1 MTPLVDPRPG
11 ERGGARIAVTLALV
25 VPLAVLAGE
34 PGPAAS
40 SPERLAQAPSGG
52 APVMV
57 FNREVAVLRA
67 PFFGVSAADRARRT
81 EDRLGEVL
89 AQGGPGVVSVRREP
103 QGNVVLVD
111 GAVGIILVPDDVDP
125 LAGESLEAV
134 TSMAQQAVGR
144 AIAETREARDRGRM
158 LHAISLSGIATLG
171 FLLGSAGVL
180 RARRGLFASAAALLE
195 TRASRAG
202 VAGDALVRAG
212 WLRSLARGCVH
223 GLTLLV
229 LGVLSY
235 EWLAYVLRQF
245 PYTRPWGE
253 TLGNFLLD
261 VVHEIVG
268 GVLHALPNLFI
279 ALVIFLLAKAATSLL
294 GPVFAHI
301 EQGGGEAGWLNR
313 DSAAPTRKLVNVG
326 IWLFALVM
334 AYPYLPGAGS
344 DAFKGMSVLIGL
356 MVTWGGSNLVGQW
369 ASGMILMYSR
379 TLRVG
384 EYVRIA
390 EQEGTVTD
398 VKTFI
403 TRIRTGMGEEITL
416 PNSIVLATTTKN
428 YSRAVKGRG
437 YVVDT
442 VATIGYDTPWRQVAS
457 MLIEAARRTPG
468 VLADPAPRVFQT
480 ALSDFYIE
488 YRLVCQAIPEQ
499 PRPRAEVLDALHANI
514 VDVFNEQGVQ
524 IMSPHYL
531 NDPAAAKVVAA
542 DDPFAASAH
551 KSRA

>member
-1 MTPLVDPRPG
+1 M
-11 ERGGARIAVTLALV
+11 LALV
-25 VPLAVLAGE
+25 LVPLAVLAGE
-34 PGPAAS
+34 PGAAAAS
-40 SPERLAQAPSGG
+40 SLERPGEASSGG
-52 APVMV
+52 APVTV
-57 FNREVAVLRA
+57 LNRQVAVLRA

-81 EDRLGEVL
+81 EDRLDELLG
-89 AQGGPGVVSVRREP
+89 QGGPGTVSVRREP
-103 QGNVVLVD
+103 QGDVVLVD
-111 GAVGIILVPDDVDP
+111 GAVAIILVPDDADAV
-125 LAGESLEAV
+125 AGETLEAI
-134 TSMAQQAVGR
+134 TFKAQQALAR
-144 AIAETREARDRGRM
+144 AIGETREARDRGRM
-158 LHAISLSGIATLG
+158 LQATWRSSLATLG
-171 FLLGSAGVL
+171 FLLGAVIVL
-180 RARRGLFASAAALLE
+180 RARRGLFAKAATLLE
-195 TRASRAG
+195 ARASRAG
-202 VAGDALVRAG
+202 IAGDALVRAG

-223 GLTLLV
+223 GVALLV
-229 LGVLSY
+229 LGILSY
-235 EWLAYVLRQF
+235 EWLAYVLTQF

-253 TLGNFLLD
+253 KLGDFLLG
-261 VVHEIVG
+261 VVHEIGG

-294 GPVFAHI
+294 RPVFDHI
-301 EQGGGEAGWLNR
+301 EQGGGETGWLNR

-334 AYPYLPGAGS
+334 AYPYFPGAGS

-398 VKTFI
+398 LKTFI

-442 VATIGYDTPWRQVAS
+442 VVTIGYDTPWRQVAS
-457 MLIEAARRTPG
+457 MLIDAARRTPG
-468 VLADPAPRVFQT
+468 VLSDPAPRVFQT

-488 YRLVCQAIPEQ
+488 YRLVCQAIPAQ

-514 VDVFNEQGVQ
+514 VDVFNEHGVQ

-531 NDPAAAKVVAA
+531 ADPAAAKVVAPG
-542 DDPFAASAH
+542 DLFAAPTNSP
-551 KSRA
+551 RT

>member
-1 MTPLVDPRPG
+1 MTRF
-11 ERGGARIAVTLALV
+11 AATLAIVLL
-25 VPLAVLAGE
+25 PLAVLGGE
-34 PGPAAS
+34 PGVAAS
-40 SPERLAQAPSGG
+40 APERLPESSAGG
-52 APVMV
+52 APVLAL
-57 FNREVAVLRA
+57 NREVAVLRA
-67 PFFGVSAADRARRT
+67 PFFGVSAAERARRA
-81 EDRLGEVL
+81 EDRIDAVL
-89 AQGGPGVVSVRREP
+89 APGGPGAVSVRREP

-111 GAVGIILVPDDVDP
+111 GTVAIILVPDDVDAA
-125 LAGESLEAV
+125 AGETLEAV
-134 TSMAQQAVGR
+134 TFKAQQALAR
-144 AIAETREARDRGRM
+144 AIAESREARDRGRM
-158 LHAISLSGIATLG
+158 LHAALRSAIATLG
-171 FLLGSAGVL
+171 FLLGAAIVL
-180 RARRGLFASAAALLE
+180 RARRGLFAKAAGLLE
-195 TRASRAG
+195 ARASRAG
-202 VAGDALVRAG
+202 VAGAALVRAG

-223 GLTLLV
+223 GLTVLV
-229 LGVLSY
+229 LGILSY
-235 EWLAYVLRQF
+235 EWLAYVLVQF

-253 TLGNFLLD
+253 KLGAFLLD
-261 VVHEIVG
+261 VVHQIGG

-294 GPVFAHI
+294 RPVFDHV
-301 EQGGGEAGWLNR
+301 EQGGGETGWLNR

-334 AYPYLPGAGS
+334 AYPYFPGAGS

-442 VATIGYDTPWRQVAS
+442 VVTIGYDTPWRQVAS
-457 MLIEAARRTPG
+457 MLIDAARRTPG
-468 VLADPAPRVFQT
+468 VLSDPAPRVFQT

-514 VDVFNEQGVQ
+514 VDVFNAHGVQ

-531 NDPAAAKVVAA
+531 ADPAAAKVVAPG
-542 DDPFAASAH
+542 DPFAAPTNSP
-551 KSRA
+551 RT